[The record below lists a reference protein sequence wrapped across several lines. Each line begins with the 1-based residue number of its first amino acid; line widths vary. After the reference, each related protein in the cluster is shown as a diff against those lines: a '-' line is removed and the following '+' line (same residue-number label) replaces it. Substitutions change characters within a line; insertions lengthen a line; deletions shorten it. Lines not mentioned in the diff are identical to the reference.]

1 LLAREGETGRMQ
13 TGPIILATSSAG
25 ADAVSRLHLSLS
37 ASWPGAVVPDI
48 TPARIDQVDLSA
60 VAMQAIS
67 AIIVLLDE
75 SISPSL
81 LATVLAGAEEANVAV
96 VIMGRAAQGQHD
108 VAEHAGVMLLAGNT
122 PASTTAAILFGMLHR
137 QGALDRIRNDLDVIS
152 KFQGGLRGEINKI
165 HEELQLAALVQRQF
179 LPHQLPKL
187 HGIEFAVLWRPAN
200 YIAGDI
206 YQIDRLDDDH
216 VGVFLADAV
225 GHGVPAAL
233 MTMAITQSLTM
244 TTRSGRRPVHMQPSE
259 VLMRINAEMI
269 DRQDHNARFATGI
282 YAIINCKKRVM
293 TLAGAGH
300 PPPILL
306 HADGTS
312 EELKTT
318 GGLLGIF
325 PDEEYDQIE
334 FSFEMGDRILI
345 YSDGFEQA
353 FPGLP
358 APAGTSHERRLPND
372 RYLREFDELRTF
384 DTPDQVVESMSMRLD
399 AEMGSLHQVDDLTLI
414 CMLAGPAKHSH
425 AEAPSVKLR
434 V

>member
-1 LLAREGETGRMQ
+1 MQ
-13 TGPIILATSSAG
+13 TGPIMLAASSA
-25 ADAVSRLHLSLS
+25 AVDGLSRLRVSLG
-37 ASWPGAVVPDI
+37 AGWPGEQVPV
-48 TPARIDQVDLSA
+48 IDTCRADELDLSPESSSA
-60 VAMQAIS
+60 HSAMV
-67 AIIVLLDE
+67 IVLDE
-75 SISPSL
+75 GISPSL
-81 LATVLAGAEEANVAV
+81 LATVLAGADDAAMPV
-96 VIMGRAAQGQHD
+96 VIMGEATQGQHD
-108 VAEHAGVMLLAGNT
+108 VAEHAGAMLLDHTT
-122 PASTTAAILFGMLHR
+122 PPATVAAILYGMLHR
-137 QGALDRIRNDLDVIS
+137 QAAMNRIRHDLDVIS

-179 LPHQLPKL
+179 LPHQLPKM

-216 VGVFLADAV
+216 VGIFLADAV

-233 MTMAITQSLTM
+233 MTMAITQSLSM
-244 TTRSGRRPVHMQPSE
+244 TTRSGRKPVHMKPSE
-259 VLMRINAEMI
+259 VLARINAEMI
-269 DRQDHNARFATGI
+269 DRQDHHARFATGI
-282 YAIINCKKRVM
+282 YAIINCRKRIM

-325 PDEEYDQIE
+325 PDETYDQIE
-334 FSFEMGDRILI
+334 VPFEMGDRIMI

-353 FPGLP
+353 FPG
-358 APAGTSHERRLPND
+358 ASAGGNGAAAQHYQRRLPND
-372 RYLREFDELRTF
+372 RYLREFDELRSL
-384 DTPDQVVESMSMRLD
+384 DTPTEVVDTLSSRLD

-414 CMLAGPAKHSH
+414 CLLAGPAAKRSSD
-425 AEAPSVKLR
+425 AANGATLR